1 MSPFPL
7 TVIVPLRRVGCW
19 LLTGA
24 LYGVL
29 WQLLPSVADD
39 VAVLSGRTLL
49 GLVPFC
55 RLELV
60 KLRKEPVVV
69 PLTSTCL
76 EAGRDVSTALLDKG
90 SMLVLQKYIVFHEM
104 RLENILYLYM
114 VAGVGFALPIPVVA
128 VGMRPFLERMP
139 CLGLGLPGP
148 VSFHALSDVIIV

>member
-90 SMLVLQKYIVFHEM
+90 SMLVLQKYSFSRNAFGKHIVSVHGCWSWFC
-104 RLENILYLYM
+104 
-114 VAGVGFALPIPVVA
+114 FAYSCRCSWYEAFP
-128 VGMRPFLERMP
+128 
-139 CLGLGLPGP
+139 
-148 VSFHALSDVIIV
+148 